1 MVWSRF
7 VLGLM
12 GFFFFFWCDKDC
24 DYSPVG
30 QIQLAGMLLEELVA
44 FTGGWTGPW
53 VEERKQASVVP
64 ALPPRPP
71 SLTDTVRPVYTGLAR
86 RVSESGEASRV
97 HVRGTRVGH
106 VCVDLG
112 SGCPSLV
119 SVRSTRLVFLSFF
132 FFFSM
137 VRIVG
142 GMPDV
147 GFPEMSGH
155 PDCVVLDK

>member
-1 MVWSRF
+1 M
-7 VLGLM
+7 
-12 GFFFFFWCDKDC
+12 
-24 DYSPVG
+24 G